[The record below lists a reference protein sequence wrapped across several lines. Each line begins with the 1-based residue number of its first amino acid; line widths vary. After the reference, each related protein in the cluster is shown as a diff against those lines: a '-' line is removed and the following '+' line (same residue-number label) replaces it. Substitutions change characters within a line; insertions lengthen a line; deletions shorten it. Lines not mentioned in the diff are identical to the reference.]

1 MFEEPSGFINKTKSP
16 APRAYG
22 ECEVVST
29 VSIARATTGHLRIIF
44 RLLLR
49 RASLSAGAR
58 MKSTGVRYC
67 GPFACAF
74 LLTLTSCGADLNP
87 GPGNDPLHTAGVIAE
102 LPRLQAG
109 EKIRVTVYG
118 EASLSGDY
126 QIDPEGFITLP
137 LMGTVKA
144 AGYTRSELEMELAKD
159 LKGEYLR
166 NPKVTVSVVE
176 FRPLYILGEVEKPG
190 AYPYSVGLDPMSVI
204 ALAGGPTYRASRST
218 ILVRHSGESAMREY
232 AQSSMIPIMPGDII
246 KVPQRYF

>member
-1 MFEEPSGFINKTKSP
+1 MAVSTARFARAAIGYLRISFRFLRRGVSISDGAVTKSV
-16 APRAYG
+16 A
-22 ECEVVST
+22 
-29 VSIARATTGHLRIIF
+29 AR
-44 RLLLR
+44 
-49 RASLSAGAR
+49 
-58 MKSTGVRYC
+58 VC
-67 GPFACAF
+67 GPVVCAF
-74 LLTLTSCGADLNP
+74 LLTLTNCGADLNP
-87 GPGNDPLHTAGVIAE
+87 GAGNDPLHTASLSTE

-144 AGYTRSELEMELAKD
+144 AGYTRSELEIELAKD

-166 NPKVTVSVVE
+166 NPKVTVSVIE

-218 ILVRHSGESAMREY
+218 ILVRHPGESAMREY
-232 AQSSMIPIMPGDII
+232 PQTSMIAIMPGDII